1 MWPLQGHSCLLLMAL
16 CLQIYGAE
24 LLNLT
29 RSVAY
34 LSSTEDLQAY
44 GASGAA
50 VGESHQ
56 RCWTRCP
63 LTLTVSQSGCADTL
77 QLHNHYVS
85 AALYPDA
92 DANAA
97 QAH

>member
-1 MWPLQGHSCLLLMAL
+1 MPLQSHSCLLLTAL

-50 VGESHQ
+50 LGES
-56 RCWTRCP
+56 
-63 LTLTVSQSGCADTL
+63 LVYL
-77 QLHNHYVS
+77 QLHMLSSDNDSEPVR
-85 AALYPDA
+85 LRRYPA
-92 DANAA
+92 AA
-97 QAH
+97 QQLC